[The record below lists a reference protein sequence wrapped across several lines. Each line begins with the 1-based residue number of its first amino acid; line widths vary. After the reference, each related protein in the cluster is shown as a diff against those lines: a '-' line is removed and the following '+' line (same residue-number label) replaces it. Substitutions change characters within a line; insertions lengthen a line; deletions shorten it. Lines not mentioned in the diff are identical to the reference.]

1 MSGKGPRPRH
11 HVREEEG
18 SRSMDARSRIEG
30 IQARARRELQGA
42 NRQQQR
48 ELRQRA
54 LDEIREA
61 AATAP
66 VPLRRVADRSFFDGV
81 PTIGTGGRL

>member
-1 MSGKGPRPRH
+1 
-11 HVREEEG
+11 
-18 SRSMDARSRIEG
+18 MDARSSRIQG

-48 ELRQRA
+48 EVRQRA
-54 LDEIREA
+54 LDEIREV

-66 VPLRRVADRSFFDGV
+66 IPLRAVHRPSYLDG
-81 PTIGTGGRL
+81 PPPIGTGGRL